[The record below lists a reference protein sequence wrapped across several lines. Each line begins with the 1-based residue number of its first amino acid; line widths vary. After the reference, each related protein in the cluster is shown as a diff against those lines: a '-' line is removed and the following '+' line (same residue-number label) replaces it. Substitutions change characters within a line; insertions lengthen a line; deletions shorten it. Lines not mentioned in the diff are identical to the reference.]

1 MFWWDTVVSSPW
13 PAQLGWLLLGLGL
26 NAQCAAC
33 MLKAPA
39 LAAHSPNCIITIIIL
54 GYISLCSVP
63 KYASYTH
70 IDIENIQK
78 LMEVI
83 N

>member
-13 PAQLGWLLLGLGL
+13 PAQLGWFLLGLGL
-26 NAQCAAC
+26 NARCAAC

-78 LMEVI
+78 LIEVI